1 MVDTRRGLPGGGG
14 NEGPPQ
20 ADGGHPRIKSGAGY
34 GFVLVVVVH
43 TDNIQD
49 RDDARLGLAKLLGN
63 FPRLQLIWADAGY
76 STESHERVRPAPLT
90 ADFDEPDQDAN
101 ERANSPAGPGRF
113 LCPAPCIVRA
123 EPFWLSAVPLGSPS
137 TRRSSAKSQ

>member
-1 MVDTRRGLPGGGG
+1 MVDTLVSSPGQAMGLL
-14 NEGPPQ
+14 
-20 ADGGHPRIKSGAGY
+20 
-34 GFVLVVVVH
+34 LVMVVH

-101 ERANSPAGPGRF
+101 ERANSPAR
-113 LCPAPCIVRA
+113 AQAVSSVRHRA
-123 EPFWLSAVPLGSPS
+123 LSEPN
-137 TRRSSAKSQ
+137 RSGFPQCR

>member
-1 MVDTRRGLPGGGG
+1 MVGTLVSSPGQAMGLL
-14 NEGPPQ
+14 
-20 ADGGHPRIKSGAGY
+20 
-34 GFVLVVVVH
+34 LVVVVH

-101 ERANSPAGPGRF
+101 ERAISPAGPGRF

-123 EPFWLSAVPLGSPS
+123 EPFWLRKWFPQCRQVLRPPAGHQQSRNRWRPN
-137 TRRSSAKSQ
+137 RRPTA